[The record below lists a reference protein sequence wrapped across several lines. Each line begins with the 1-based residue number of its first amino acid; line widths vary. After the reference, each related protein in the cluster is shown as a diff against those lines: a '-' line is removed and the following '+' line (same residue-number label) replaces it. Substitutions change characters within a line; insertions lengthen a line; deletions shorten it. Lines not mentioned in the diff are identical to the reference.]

1 MPALAKTAYQ
11 PAPVDMSLDLLLGK
25 EPGLVRDVSRDE
37 PVQLT
42 PDWTVVELTDALE
55 RVLSHPTV
63 ASKSF
68 AITIGDRSAGGLIA
82 QDQMVGPWQVPVSD
96 CAVTLADFES
106 VRGEA
111 MAMGERSP
119 VAIYNPPASGRLAV
133 AEALTNLISSDVR
146 DFRDIK
152 LSANWKIG
160 RASCRERCEMSV
172 TAVWCVV

>member
-1 MPALAKTAYQ
+1 
-11 PAPVDMSLDLLLGK
+11 MSLDLLRGK
-25 EPGLVRDVSRDE
+25 APSLVLDISRDE

-42 PDWTVVELTDALE
+42 ADWTVFDLTDALE

-119 VAIYNPPASGRLAV
+119 VAIYNPPAWRRLAA
-133 AEALTNLISSDVR
+133 AEEVTKLNCSDVA
-146 DFRDIK
+146 D
-152 LSANWKIG
+152 
-160 RASCRERCEMSV
+160 
-172 TAVWCVV
+172 